1 MNWYGNYRKKSRKNM
16 NLAGSKIYIPI
27 VLCCFVLFLI
37 SNLFSISYAIEAPIT
52 RQSIRDPPLDWI
64 NIDRQTAAVKGD
76 PATDIVEV
84 TYFTN
89 GSTFNSTIWLLF
101 PFRELPVGYS
111 IFNYGMLIDSDFDED
126 TGPSGID
133 YQLEIRWNNET
144 KTWTRL
150 LTEWSSSAIGGRNLE
165 ETKNFTGF
173 SGDHLFYVS
182 IPIELKD
189 ILNPNKFRAVYYAE
203 SKKEPGPLIT
213 DFTKWINVPP
223 PEIKLTT
230 YPESVKLSQGETKT
244 IELLINSSSY
254 AQPEITIYSK
264 NEPSRPVL
272 DFNTKNLKI
281 PSNGFASVPVTI
293 NTSSDTEVSP
303 YTISIYA
310 NSTFPSIEF
319 TKLNTS
325 SSQGLQFPLEIKG
338 EEKTTE
344 SSLLVD
350 VEEPLTLTDQISEF
364 WNKLG
369 EPLSFL
375 YGVVAGLSPTIFNL
389 IKKKL
394 GK

>member
-1 MNWYGNYRKKSRKNM
+1 M
-16 NLAGSKIYIPI
+16 NLAGSRIYIPI
-27 VLCCFVLFLI
+27 ILCCFVVFLI

-52 RQSIRDPPLDWI
+52 RQSIGDAPFDWI
-64 NIDRQTAAVKGD
+64 DIDKQTTASKGD

-84 TYFTN
+84 IYFTN
-89 GSTFNSTIWLLF
+89 GSTFNSTIWLIF
-101 PFRELPVGYS
+101 PFKELPVGYS

-126 TGPSGID
+126 TGPGGID
-133 YQLEIRWNNET
+133 YQLEIRWSNEIN
-144 KTWTRL
+144 TWTRV
-150 LTEWSSSAIGGRNLE
+150 LTEWSTYAVGGRILN

-189 ILNPNKFRAVYYAE
+189 ILYPNKFRAVYYAE

-230 YPESVKLSQGETKT
+230 HPESVKLRQGETKT
-244 IELLINSSSY
+244 IELLINSSSFT
-254 AQPEITIYSK
+254 QPQITIYSK

-272 DFNTKNLKI
+272 DFNTKTLKI

-293 NTSSDTEVSP
+293 NTSSDTEVAP
-303 YTISIYA
+303 YTVSIYA

-319 TKLNTS
+319 TKFNTS

-350 VEEPLTLTDQISEF
+350 VEEPLSVTDQISEF

-375 YGVVAGLSPTIFNL
+375 YGVVAGLSPTIFNV